1 MPVKRKSQTTT
12 IKGATLKGGVRVGP
26 WKHRH
31 YAWRVSYSS
40 GEGDRRKRIQKG
52 FQTKEEAMKWAK
64 EREKAL
70 VAHGKVDH
78 EMTKKERLAV
88 IAFREIVAQLP
99 TNIETPSLAELV
111 EDYHRVIE
119 NRRHSILVRDLI
131 NEYVESLS
139 SRRLSQ
145 TYVDTMRRRLLRFSG
160 DYGSQLTCDVT
171 TELAEGWLH
180 RLHLAEVSV
189 NHFRAALQQLF
200 NFALKLKV
208 VSGNPIDEIAK
219 LKTKTSEIGALST
232 SQAANLLLHSS
243 KGIRASLSIGLFAG
257 LRRSEISRM
266 SWEEIDFEQGYVE
279 VKAKNSKSA
288 ARRLIKIRP
297 CLRAWLAPLRQN
309 HGKVMPTEMVYRN
322 RLKEARRAAGIKEW
336 PNNAL
341 RHSFAS
347 YHLAAFQDAS
357 ALALEM
363 GHSTTRMIF
372 QHYRVLV
379 NPAEAEIYWS
389 IMPVEEDKI
398 CSIAYQRVR

>member
-1 MPVKRKSQTTT
+1 MPVKRKSQTST

-40 GEGDRRKRIQKG
+40 GEGGRRKRIQKG
-52 FQTKEEAMKWAK
+52 FKTKEEAMKWAK
-64 EREKAL
+64 EREKTL
-70 VAHGKVDH
+70 MAHGKLDH

-99 TNIETPSLAELV
+99 TNIETPSLTELV
-111 EDYHRVIE
+111 EDYYRVIE
-119 NRRHSILVRDLI
+119 SRRHSIPVRDLI
-131 NEYVESLS
+131 DEYVESLS

-145 TYVDTMRRRLLRFSG
+145 TYVDTMRRRLLRFG
-160 DYGSQLTCDVT
+160 EDYGSKLTCEVT

-243 KGIRASLSIGLFAG
+243 EEIRASIAIGLFAG

-266 SWEEIDFEQGYVE
+266 SCEEIDFEQGFIE

-288 ARRLIKIRP
+288 ARRLIRIRP
-297 CLRAWLAPLRQN
+297 CLRAWLLPLRGGS
-309 HGKVMPTEMVYRN
+309 GKVMPTEMIYRN
-322 RLKEARRAAGIKEW
+322 RLEEARRAAGITDW

-372 QHYRVLV
+372 QHYRALV
-379 NPAEAEIYWS
+379 TPSDGESYWK
-389 IMPVEEDKI
+389 IMPIEADKI
-398 CSIAYQRVR
+398 CSIA